1 MKVLINLIEAAMDNE
16 KTNQTEGPFTKERL
30 IRIVA
35 RFAQAYNTEAFMQ
48 GTETLEE
55 AIEQVKDLIEFD
67 V

>member
-1 MKVLINLIEAAMDNE
+1 MDNE